1 MEREDFNSSVDWV
14 IYKVTGKLPNANV
27 GLEKHLLPKS
37 ERVNDVKFYYNK
49 HTGRYGALYHNNF
62 LCTCKEEEIKDVQ
75 NQFDNEFNGRN
86 LEDVTIAL
94 KTRFNVS
101 RRYQTYKDGTLRF
114 SSKNG
119 RLTAT
124 INHECKT
131 HTICSC
137 YPNQREEVTEKFNT
151 LRKTRDLESIKKT
164 MKEQYNIQRKG
175 NKPIQRD
182 VGVVYTID
190 ENGTI
195 YKNGKLYGVVN
206 QLMQE

>member
-1 MEREDFNSSVDWV
+1 MEKSDFKNPLDWV
-14 IYKVTGKLPNANV
+14 IYKVNGKLPNGNV

-37 ERVNDVKFYYNK
+37 ERANDVKFYFNK
-49 HTGRYGALYHNNF
+49 HTGRYGALYQNNF

-75 NQFDNEFNGRN
+75 KQFDKEFNGRN
-86 LEDVTIAL
+86 LEDVTTAL

-101 RRYQTYKDGTLRF
+101 RRYQTYKTGTLRF
-114 SSKNG
+114 TPKNN
-119 RLTAT
+119 RLTAH

-137 YPNQREEVTEKFNT
+137 YPNQKREVTEKFNT
-151 LRKTRDLESIKKT
+151 LRKTKDLESIKRI

-175 NKPIQRD
+175 NMPVQND

-195 YKNGKLYGVVN
+195 YKNGKLYGIVN

>member
-14 IYKVTGKLPNANV
+14 IYKVTGKMPNVNV

-49 HTGRYGALYHNNF
+49 HTGRYGALYDNNF
-62 LCTCKEEEIKDVQ
+62 LCTCKKEEIKDVQ
-75 NQFDNEFNGRN
+75 NQFDKEYDGHN
-86 LEDVTIAL
+86 LEEVTLAL
-94 KTRFNVS
+94 KTRFNMS

-114 SSKNG
+114 TPKNG
-119 RLTAT
+119 RLTAH

-137 YPNQREEVTEKFNT
+137 YPSQREEVTEKFNT
-151 LRKTRDLESIKKT
+151 LRKTRDLESIKKI
-164 MKEQYNIQRKG
+164 MKNQYNIIGKNNRK
-175 NKPIQRD
+175 PLD
-182 VGVVYTID
+182 VVYTID

-195 YKNGKLYGVVN
+195 YKNGRLYGVVN
-206 QLMQE
+206 QLVQE

>member
-14 IYKVTGKLPNANV
+14 IYKVTGKMPNMNV

-49 HTGRYGALYHNNF
+49 HTGRYGALYDNNF

-75 NQFDNEFNGRN
+75 NQFDKEYDGHN
-86 LEDVTIAL
+86 LEEVTLAL
-94 KTRFNVS
+94 KTRFNMS

-114 SSKNG
+114 TPKQG
-119 RLTAT
+119 RLTAH

-137 YPNQREEVTEKFNT
+137 YPSEREEVTEKFNT
-151 LRKTRDLESIKKT
+151 LRKTRDLESIKRI
-164 MKEQYNIQRKG
+164 MKDQYNIIGKNNRKPL
-175 NKPIQRD
+175 N
-182 VGVVYTID
+182 VVYTID

-206 QLMQE
+206 QLVQE